1 MKKYNKPT
9 LNIEELNL
17 INDIAA
23 ILSGV
28 TNIGLTQDGDKE
40 INFEDFW
47 GNN

>member
-28 TNIGLTQDGDKE
+28 TGITLGEDDKE
-40 INFEDFW
+40 IKFEDFW
-47 GNN
+47 GN

>member
-17 INDIAA
+17 VNDIAA

-28 TNIGLTQDGDKE
+28 TGIGVPQEGDKE
-40 INFEDFW
+40 IKFQDFW
-47 GNN
+47 GN